1 MLTEENDKSIFQL
14 WISIQSVGW
23 LVENQNRMANNQ
35 AIKIINIVWKMGD
48 NANSHVSNWW
58 HGEWVCFIY
67 WEQQKQQWQRCV
79 MQCFRVVEGEGGA
92 FRMDDGLFI
101 NYKLNWAH
109 VFQYLSMSL
118 FGEWWGWCS
127 VDEFIN
133 TVAFWTILR
142 HKMHWPTHFINK
154 NWPNLTPFMC
164 AYLPFSAG

>member
-1 MLTEENDKSIFQL
+1 MNIHTVCRLVSWKSKSNGQ
-14 WISIQSVGW
+14 QSSHK
-23 LVENQNRMANNQ
+23 NNQ
-35 AIKIINIVWKMGD
+35 HCLENGRQCKFACIELVAWWMGLFYLLS
-48 NANSHVSNWW
+48 ATKTTMTTMCYAMLSSGW
-58 HGEWVCFIY
+58 G
-67 WEQQKQQWQRCV
+67 
-79 MQCFRVVEGEGGA
+79 GGGA

-142 HKMHWPTHFINK
+142 HKMHWPAHFINK